1 MYRLLNFLNFY
12 RNRNCKSK
20 PLKLKGFLV
29 SPLTALDGVVQRK
42 PKFSKISL
50 KLPAM
55 QFPTFRRKPESATR
69 DPRHRSGRFR
79 RWPWLWRLCPQRGR
93 WSESKPRRPRL
104 PLGRRLGTGRPNR
117 QEPKITIRAISSEIK
132 LKILFFSSTLQCIK
146 ST

>member
-29 SPLTALDGVVQRK
+29 SPLTIFDRVVRRK

-55 QFPTFRRKPESATR
+55 QFPAFRRKPGSATR

-79 RWPWLWRLCPQRGR
+79 RWLWLRRLCHQRGR

-104 PLGRRLGTGRPNR
+104 PLGRLLGTGRPNR
-117 QEPKITIRAISSEIK
+117 QEPKITIRAIASEIK
-132 LKILFFSSTLQCIK
+132 LNILLLFSSTLQCI
-146 ST
+146 